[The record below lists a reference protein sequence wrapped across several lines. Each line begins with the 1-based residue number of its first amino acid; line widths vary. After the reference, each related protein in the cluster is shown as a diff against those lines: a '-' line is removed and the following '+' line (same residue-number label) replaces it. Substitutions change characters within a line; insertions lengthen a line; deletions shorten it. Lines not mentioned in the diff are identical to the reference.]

1 MRLLETQGDQSEHS
15 PCRLLLCHAN
25 NARFKEI
32 IKVVKDTSAST
43 KESLQTLC
51 KI

>member
-1 MRLLETQGDQSEHS
+1 MSAS
-15 PCRLLLCHAN
+15 HAGLSLFMDAKKLIR
-25 NARFKEI
+25 ARFKEI

>member
-1 MRLLETQGDQSEHS
+1 MDAKKLIR
-15 PCRLLLCHAN
+15 
-25 NARFKEI
+25 ARFKEI